1 MIDQLHTSMKVTSV
15 FFSIII
21 LFCFSGLR
29 VAHAQEELTLENF
42 LGFVKIYHPFV
53 KQAQLRLDASE
64 AKLLKE
70 RGAFDPKFTYEK
82 GAKSLDGTA
91 YYEKEQTQV
100 SIPTLFGLSLSAR
113 MQQAKGNYLDPEN
126 QIAGDQLYSFGAS
139 LDLAR
144 GLLSNP
150 RQTALKQAKLFAQQA
165 QEENA
170 LEINKILEAAV
181 HAYFEWY
188 KAYRNH
194 EIFDRFV
201 NNAAFRF
208 EGVKKRN
215 ETGDLAVIDTTEARI
230 SYSQRLL
237 DKENALLELRKKA
250 LKASN
255 FLWIENQPVVL
266 TENAIPQLDQTNF
279 ERLFQTESFILE
291 NHPKIRALAYKQ
303 KQLILEQRLQKN
315 NLLPEV
321 NLNYQWLSSTNPIS
335 QINFALDP
343 ENNTTGLK
351 VAVPLFL
358 RKERADLKLATI
370 ELSDMEWE
378 QSQAKVTLENKI
390 QALFIQKER
399 LKKQELLAKAMAE
412 DYQLLYEGEKRK
424 FEAGESSL
432 FLVNTR
438 ESQLIQAILKS
449 ISLEVAQRKTEITYY
464 YSVAFPE

>member
-1 MIDQLHTSMKVTSV
+1 MKTTSV
-15 FFSIII
+15 FFS
-21 LFCFSGLR
+21 LVTLLCFSSPR

-42 LGFVKIYHPFV
+42 IGFVKRFHPFV

-70 RGAFDPKFTYEK
+70 RGAFDPQFLYKQGEK
-82 GAKSLDGTA
+82 KVNGTT

-100 SIPTLFGLSLSAR
+100 SIPTLLGLSIKAQV
-113 MQQAKGNYLDPEN
+113 QQAQGNYLDPEN
-126 QIAGDQLYSFGAS
+126 QISGDQLYSLGAS

-150 RQTALKQAKLFAQQA
+150 RQTALKKAKLFTQQA

-170 LEINKILEAAV
+170 LEINKILETAA

-188 KAYRNH
+188 KAYRNY

-201 NNAAFRF
+201 VNASFRF
-208 EGVKKRN
+208 QGVKQRN
-215 ETGDLAVIDTTEARI
+215 EMGDLAVIDTTEARI
-230 SYSQRLL
+230 SYNQRLL
-237 DKENALLELRKKA
+237 DRENARLELRKKS
-250 LKASN
+250 LEASN
-255 FLWIENQPVVL
+255 FLWIENQPILIKETALPKVDQADFKRIFL
-266 TENAIPQLDQTNF
+266 TDTLNLKD
-279 ERLFQTESFILE
+279 
-291 NHPKIRALAYKQ
+291 HPKIRALVYKQ
-303 KQLILEQRLQKN
+303 NQLLLEQRLQKN

-321 NLNYQWLSSTNPIS
+321 NLNYQWLSTTNPIS

-343 ENNTTGLK
+343 ENNTTGIK
-351 VAVPLFL
+351 IAVPLFL
-358 RKERADLKLATI
+358 RKERANLKLASLK
-370 ELSDMEWE
+370 LSDVEWE
-378 QSQAKVTLENKI
+378 QSQAIVTLENKI

-399 LKKQELLAKAMAE
+399 LKKQELLAKAMAK

-449 ISLEVAQRKTEITYY
+449 ISLEVAQRKTEITYHY
-464 YSVAFPE
+464 AVTFPK

>member
-1 MIDQLHTSMKVTSV
+1 MKATSV
-15 FFSIII
+15 FSLFI
-21 LFCFSGLR
+21 LFYFLGHR
-29 VAHAQEELTLENF
+29 VANAQEVVPLENF
-42 LGFVKIYHPFV
+42 IGFVKRHHPFV

-70 RGAFDPKFTYEK
+70 RGAFDPTFLYEQ
-82 GAKSLDGTA
+82 GAKSFNGLT

-100 SIPTLFGLSLSAR
+100 SIPTLFGLSLNAR
-113 MQQAKGNYLDPEN
+113 MQQAQGNYLDPEN
-126 QIAGDQLYSFGAS
+126 QITGDQLYSLGAS

-150 RQTALKQAKLFAQQA
+150 RQTALKQAKLFTKQA

-170 LEINKILEAAV
+170 LEINKILEAAL
-181 HAYFEWY
+181 HAYFDWY
-188 KAYRNH
+188 KAYRNY

-201 NNAAFRF
+201 VNAAFRF

-230 SYSQRLL
+230 SYNQRLL
-237 DKENALLELRKKA
+237 DKENAFLELRKKA
-250 LKASN
+250 LEASN
-255 FLWIENQPVVL
+255 FLWIENQPIEL
-266 TENAIPQLDQTNF
+266 TEKAEPQLDKANF
-279 ERLFQTESFILE
+279 EKLFKSESFILE
-291 NHPKIRALAYKQ
+291 NHPKIRVLAYKQ
-303 KQLILEQRLQKN
+303 NQLILEKRLQKN

-343 ENNTTGLK
+343 ENKTTGLK
-351 VAVPLFL
+351 IKVPLLL
-358 RKERADLKLATI
+358 RKERANLKLASLK
-370 ELSDMEWE
+370 LSDIEWE
-378 QSQAKVTLENKI
+378 QSQAKVALENKI

-432 FLVNTR
+432 FLVNAR

-449 ISLEVAQRKTEITYY
+449 ISLEVEQRKTEITYY
-464 YSVAFPE
+464 YSVTFPE

>member
-1 MIDQLHTSMKVTSV
+1 LIDQLYSFMKATSV
-15 FFSIII
+15 FSLFI
-21 LFCFSGLR
+21 LFYFLGHR
-29 VAHAQEELTLENF
+29 VANAQEAVPLENF
-42 LGFVKIYHPFV
+42 IGLVKRHHPFV

-70 RGAFDPKFTYEK
+70 RGAFDPTFLYEQ
-82 GAKSLDGTA
+82 GAKSFNGAT

-100 SIPTLFGLSLSAR
+100 SIPTLFGLSLNAR
-113 MQQAKGNYLDPEN
+113 MQQAQGNYLDPEN
-126 QIAGDQLYSFGAS
+126 QITGDQLYSLGAS

-150 RQTALKQAKLFAQQA
+150 RQTALKQAKLFTKQA

-170 LEINKILEAAV
+170 LEINKILEAAL
-181 HAYFEWY
+181 HAYFDWY
-188 KAYRNH
+188 KAYRNY

-201 NNAAFRF
+201 VNAAFRF

-215 ETGDLAVIDTTEARI
+215 ENVDLAVIDTTEARI
-230 SYSQRLL
+230 SYNQRLL
-237 DKENALLELRKKA
+237 DKENAFLELRKKA
-250 LKASN
+250 LEASN
-255 FLWIENQPVVL
+255 FLWIENQPIEL
-266 TENAIPQLDQTNF
+266 TEKAEPQLDKANF
-279 ERLFQTESFILE
+279 EKLFKTESFIIE
-291 NHPKIRALAYKQ
+291 NHPKIRVLAYKQ
-303 KQLILEQRLQKN
+303 NQLILEKRLQKN

-343 ENNTTGLK
+343 ENKTTGLK
-351 VAVPLFL
+351 IKVPLLL
-358 RKERADLKLATI
+358 RKERANLKLASLK
-370 ELSDMEWE
+370 LSDIEWE
-378 QSQAKVTLENKI
+378 QSQAKVALENKI

-449 ISLEVAQRKTEITYY
+449 ISLEVEQRKTEITYY
-464 YSVAFPE
+464 YSVTFPE